1 MAAEQKTKTEQK
13 PKTEK
18 VPGLRVSAKVAGFR
32 RAGRAWSATPED
44 VPASEFTKEQI
55 AQLKADPSLTVAAI
69 EIEVEVE
76 PKAE

>member
-1 MAAEQKTKTEQK
+1 MATEQKTKTEQK

-32 RAGRAWSATPED
+32 RAGRAWSTTPED

-55 AQLKADPSLTVAAI
+55 AQLKADPSLTVVAVEI
-69 EIEVEVE
+69 EIEA
-76 PKAE
+76 KAE